1 MTANEFLENVNDY
14 YDLKDFCSEV
24 GCEYCDDIVDDDTLD
39 EDVEYALAEYR
50 RDYNWREIRD
60 VLNGIPTGYDWY
72 RCDGSFDYVGLDDSD
87 FEDSKDEVYEW
98 ALNNGYFD
106 DEVDEDG
113 EYDDEVVEDG
123 FYEEPEED
131 PVADE
136 DFSVADLMGM
146 CSVTLVTIQTDN
158 LRRMQEEAAAFNR
171 LIDVNIPKVIH

>member
-14 YDLKDFCSEV
+14 YDLKDFCSEI

-39 EDVEYALAEYR
+39 EDVEYALGEYR
-50 RDYNWREIRD
+50 RDYSWREIRD
-60 VLNGIPTGYDWY
+60 LLNDIPTGYDWY

-87 FEDSKDEVYEW
+87 FEDSKDKVYEW

-106 DEVDEDG
+106 DEADEDE
-113 EYDDEVVEDG
+113 EYDDEVVEDD
-123 FYEEPEED
+123 FYEEPEDD

-158 LRRMQEEAAAFNR
+158 LRRLQEEAAAFNR